1 MWHWYDAPLTPITG
15 SSFWLECALLL
26 RSRLQI
32 ASWNAYV
39 DKLDDREAEIFD
51 ILVDHGYDMRGY
63 YEETLV
69 RPMLTIAQNDPGE
82 QNIEETVRRMLDVI
96 RPVERKHGS
105 SSERRAVGA
114 DKMFVD
120 DEENDKLMDDD
131 EELANGVD
139 VLDPDAPIDEG
150 DRLPD
155 TANVFDDSND
165 AAGLED
171 PTRVDATGAVWYCGL
186 RFKAEVQELLKEH
199 QLELMCFLVDAWT
212 ADRGV
217 LAAHSMGLGKSL
229 SFLAAFDAWAAKHPD
244 ARAIVTAPLSMVA
257 VWTEE
262 VFKWESDL
270 TNLVVHTVTSKLDPL
285 TIQRNLRAWKR
296 RGGILV
302 LGHDKFRLI
311 VDDLDVDENTILAVD
326 EAHLLKNPS
335 TQIYQTLSAI
345 KTTKRVFMTGTPLQN
360 HLDEYFA
367 MVQLLSPGLLG
378 VSLSDFKSKY
388 GRSIEQ
394 GMLKDSTDE
403 QISKCERAVQ
413 VLRWRMADVMHEK
426 SSDLLQEHIPSKV
439 EYRLSHPCD
448 EVQADPS
455 VIVEYH
461 NVQTAARHHKVM
473 AVVALLDCINA
484 IAPNDS
490 VLVFSNRLETLK
502 AIQANRDGYFFSGD
516 LSTERRAKMI
526 DEYNTSG
533 GIMYLTTRSGGVGIT
548 LTTANNVIIADPSW
562 NPVDDVQAVS
572 RAWRMGQTKPVQVYR
587 LIAAGTLEERI
598 YRLGVQKH
606 ALAARIL
613 EETDINRVF
622 TRDDLNNLT
631 EFETCEPIDTNALT
645 QNPILCALAGTYTFY
660 NHDALF
666 LGNNAQ
672 LTEAEEISARNDLNG
687 IIAQQP
693 RVLTDSEGELQVVQV
708 GQLRFK
714 TPDGDDGDLVPAY
727 TPYYSKIDGLTI
739 RFSNLG
745 PSYHFEFMFKSSAAS
760 DDKYALVPRTD
771 GGDFLDLTLDRR
783 GSFVFRMRSIV
794 QNAADD
800 DIEYGPWSEESVPIE
815 VS

>member
-1 MWHWYDAPLTPITG
+1 MRVFARP
-15 SSFWLECALLL
+15 
-26 RSRLQI
+26 RSQI
-32 ASWNAYV
+32 VSWNEYV

-51 ILVDHGYDMRGY
+51 ILVDHGYDMRSF

-69 RPMLTIAQNDPGE
+69 RPMLSMAEGDAGE
-82 QNIEETVRRMLDVI
+82 QKIEETVRRMLDVV

-105 SSERRAVGA
+105 SSERRTLG
-114 DKMFVD
+114 
-120 DEENDKLMDDD
+120 DEPLVEEEEEEESKLMDDD

-139 VLDPDAPIDEG
+139 VLDASAPIGEG

-155 TANVFDDSND
+155 TANVFDDDDD
-165 AAGLED
+165 AMGIED
-171 PTRVDATGAVWYCGL
+171 PTRVDATGAVWYSGL
-186 RFKAEVQELLKEH
+186 RLQATVQELLKEH

-229 SFLAAFDAWAAKHPD
+229 SFLAAFDAWTAKYPD
-244 ARAIVTAPLSMVA
+244 SRAIVAAPVSMVA

-262 VFKWESDL
+262 VFKWEAVL
-270 TNLVVHTVTSKLDPL
+270 TNLVVYSVTSKLDPL
-285 TIQRNLRAWKR
+285 TIQRSLRAWKR

-302 LGHDKFRLI
+302 LGHDQFRRI
-311 VDDLDVDENTILAVD
+311 VDELDVDENTILAVD

-335 TQIYQTLSAI
+335 TQVYQTLSAVN
-345 KTTKRVFMTGTPLQN
+345 TSKRVFMTGTPLQN

-367 MVQLLSPGLLG
+367 MVQLLSAGLLG
-378 VSLSDFKSKY
+378 SNLSDFKKKY
-388 GRSIEQ
+388 GRAIEQ

-439 EYRLSHPCD
+439 EYRLSHNCD
-448 EVQADPS
+448 IVEADPNP
-455 VIVEYH
+455 IVEYH
-461 NVQTAARHHKVM
+461 NVQTAARHHKVI

-502 AIQANRDGYFFSGD
+502 AIQANRDGYFFCGD
-516 LSTERRAKMI
+516 LTTERRAKMI
-526 DEYNTSG
+526 DEYNSSG
-533 GIMYLTTRSGGVGIT
+533 GVMYLTTRSGGVGIT
-548 LTTANNVIIADPSW
+548 LTRANYVIIADPSW

-587 LIAAGTLEERI
+587 LIAEGTLEERI

-622 TRDDLNNLT
+622 TREDLVSLT
-631 EFETCEPIDTNALT
+631 EHEDCEPIESSALA

-666 LGNNAQ
+666 LGNSAE
-672 LTEAEEISARNDLNG
+672 LTAAEELSARNDLNG

-693 RVLTDSEGELQVVQV
+693 RVLADKDGELHVIQV
-708 GQLRFK
+708 GQIRFK
-714 TPDGDDGDLVPAY
+714 TPDGDDGELVPAY

-739 RFSNLG
+739 RFSQLG
-745 PSYHFEFMFKSSAAS
+745 PSYFFEFMFKNSSAS
-760 DDKYALVPRTD
+760 DEKYALVPRTD
-771 GGDFLDLTLDRR
+771 GGDFLDLTLDRP
-783 GSFVFRMRSIV
+783 GTYVFRMRSIDES
-794 QNAADD
+794 ADD
-800 DIEYGPWSEESVPIE
+800 DDTYGPWSDESVPIE
-815 VS
+815 VSGP